1 MIPVGAFI
9 FDLDGTL
16 IDPRVDL
23 AGAVNAALA
32 AAGRPRQPVERIA
45 TYVGDG
51 VHMLLARAFE
61 LEDAASPAAHAAPLV
76 DPHAAPLAGALAVF
90 RAHYREHCLDH
101 TRLYPGVLETLDH
114 FRDKAHA
121 VVSNKPEDF
130 SRLIIDRL
138 GLGRHIRI
146 VVGGGSAPALKPDP
160 APVRLALERLG
171 VDATGAVMVGDGL
184 TDLEAGRRAGLRT
197 CAVAYGIGDPRVL
210 AGAHPDHL
218 IGAFAELC
226 DLFI

>member
-16 IDPRVDL
+16 IDPRLDL

-32 AAGRPRQPVERIA
+32 AAGRRPLPVERIA
-45 TYVGDG
+45 AYVGDG
-51 VHMLLARAFE
+51 VHKLLARAFD
-61 LEDAASPAAHAAPLV
+61 LPAEADRPEALAG
-76 DPHAAPLAGALAVF
+76 PLAGALAVF

-130 SRLIIDRL
+130 SRLIVDRL
-138 GLGRHIRI
+138 GLGRYIRV

-160 APVRLALERLG
+160 APVRLALERLE
-171 VDATGAVMVGDGL
+171 VDAARAVMVGDGL

-197 CAVAYGIGDPRVL
+197 CAVVYGIGDPSVL

-218 IGAFAELC
+218 LRTFAELR

>member
-1 MIPVGAFI
+1 MIPVGTFI

-32 AAGRPRQPVERIA
+32 AAGRPPQPVERIA
-45 TYVGDG
+45 AYVGDG
-51 VHMLLARAFE
+51 VHRLLARAFE
-61 LEDAASPAAHAAPLV
+61 IDDAASQEALAGT
-76 DPHAAPLAGALAVF
+76 LAGALAVF

-101 TRLYPGVLETLDH
+101 TRLYPGVLETLEH

-138 GLGRHIRI
+138 GLGRHIRV
-146 VVGGGSAPALKPDP
+146 VVGGGSATALKPDP
-160 APVRLALERLG
+160 APVLLALERLG
-171 VDATGAVMVGDGL
+171 VDAAGAVMVGDGL

-197 CAVAYGIGDPRVL
+197 CAVAYGIGDPGVL

-218 IGAFAELC
+218 IRAFAELQ